1 MNKNKKAQAAM
12 EFLMTYGWAILVVLI
27 AISALAYFGV
37 LNPSR
42 FLPESCTLVPGMS
55 CVDFKVD
62 TSSATLVIQN
72 GMGQDLDNF
81 TVNMTGQGCTKEN
94 LSIFKDADQQT
105 FAISCN
111 DLNDKSGQRLKEDI
125 IIFFKSESG
134 ITHTETGQLITKVE

>member
-1 MNKNKKAQAAM
+1 
-12 EFLMTYGWAILVVLI
+12 MTYGWAILVVLI

-62 TSSATLVIQN
+62 TSEAILIIQN
-72 GMGQDLDNF
+72 GMGQDLYNF
-81 TVNMTGQGCTKEN
+81 TVDMTGQNCTKN
-94 LSIFKDADQQT
+94 DSLGTFNDADQQT
-105 FAISCN
+105 FTINCS
-111 DLNDKSGQRLKEDI
+111 DLNGKNGQRLKEDI
-125 IIFFKSESG
+125 IISFKSESG